1 MKVRFAVTPTP
12 GALEEQSF
20 DEYLERCEA
29 LGFDTLWLSDVPLGP
44 QGDPLLAL
52 AYAAARTRSLKLGA
66 NVVPL
71 GRNPLGLAKQ
81 LAQLDRLSGGRL
93 LLTFVPGLGSE
104 EERAALGVG
113 ERNRGRLLEESLAL
127 LRRWWAGE
135 AVTAK
140 YGELGFQGVAITP
153 GPVQEPLEVWLG
165 GRSRVALERAG
176 RCSDGWLGAFV
187 VPAEAAQAREAIQRS
202 ARDCGRV
209 IDPEH
214 FGMSVL
220 AARREPG
227 DALLAALRRQR
238 SDSELRASVPVGSAA
253 TRELVEGYCA
263 AGISKF
269 VVRPLEPSEGAPDW
283 RADLDWLAETLLPLQ
298 S

>member
-12 GALEEQSF
+12 DALDERSF
-20 DEYLERCEA
+20 DTYLERCEG
-29 LGFDTLWLSDVPLGP
+29 LGFDTLWLSDIPLGP
-44 QGDPLLAL
+44 HGDPLVAL
-52 AYAAARTRSLKLGA
+52 GYAAARTRRLKLGA

-81 LAQLDRLSGGRL
+81 LAQLDRLSQGRL
-93 LLTFVPGLGSE
+93 LLTFVPGLGSD

-113 ERNRGRLLEESLAL
+113 KENRGRRLEEALQL

-135 AVTAK
+135 TVTATC
-140 YGELGFQGVAITP
+140 GGLHFEGVSLGP

-176 RCSDGWLGAFV
+176 RCGDGWLGAFV
-187 VPAEAAQAREAIQRS
+187 APSEAVEAREQIERSAAEA
-202 ARDCGRV
+202 GRV
-209 IDPEH
+209 VDPEH

-220 AARREPG
+220 VARAEPA
-227 DALLAALRRQR
+227 DAMLEALRRQR
-238 SDSELRASVPVGSAA
+238 SGGAPRVSVPVGAAA
-253 TRELVEGYCA
+253 TRQRVEDYCA

-269 VVRPLEPSEGAPDW
+269 VVRPLETGPGGDW